1 MSDEISPIELI
12 ADEAFAA
19 ANTFL
24 GGLPSR
30 WGRMTPLSRLL
41 IVECGRQLFGS
52 NVLEPG
58 QRLCDLGRNVG
69 LIGGTRWGSLHTDQ
83 AFIETMSAGPGLAS
97 PALFGYTLPNTPLA
111 EVAVMFGL
119 TGPVYA
125 LFDIETPL
133 VCATDEARM
142 LLAMQNDLD
151 FMLACEFD
159 HRIVCDDG
167 DQREEIFATLTLVQ

>member
-1 MSDEISPIELI
+1 MSDELSPIELI
-12 ADEAFAA
+12 ADDAFEAVNAL
-19 ANTFL
+19 L
-24 GGLPSR
+24 GMLPGR

-41 IVECGRQLFGS
+41 IVKTAQQLYSHG
-52 NVLEPG
+52 VLAPG
-58 QRLCDLGRNVG
+58 QRLSDLGKNVG
-69 LIGGTRWGSLHTDQ
+69 LIGGTRRGSLHTDQ
-83 AFIETMSAGPGLAS
+83 AFIETMAAGPGLAS

-159 HRIVCDDG
+159 HQIACGDG
-167 DQREEIFATLTLVQ
+167 GKREEISATLTLVQ